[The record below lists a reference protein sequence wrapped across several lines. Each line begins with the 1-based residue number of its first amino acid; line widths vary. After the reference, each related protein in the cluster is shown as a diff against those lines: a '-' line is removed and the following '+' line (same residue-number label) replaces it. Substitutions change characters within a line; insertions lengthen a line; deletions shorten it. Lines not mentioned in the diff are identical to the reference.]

1 LSTGRNVCLLNRK
14 VCELVYDV
22 VARVVLALPGR
33 GSINKYRW
41 AIAIALF
48 SHFTGVIDSSE
59 RYNKMPGQKILV
71 VDDSWT
77 ELTMIVTPLR
87 NNGFDVV
94 TAVDGDEA
102 VEKVFRE
109 RPQCIVLDVVL
120 PKQNGFQLCRKLK
133 SFEGSKH
140 IPIILL
146 TSKNTALDRSWGLR
160 QGADLYITKPF
171 NSDELVASVRSL
183 V

>member
-1 LSTGRNVCLLNRK
+1 MVMSCLWK
-14 VCELVYDV
+14 
-22 VARVVLALPGR
+22 G
-33 GSINKYRW
+33 
-41 AIAIALF
+41 
-48 SHFTGVIDSSE
+48 
-59 RYNKMPGQKILV
+59 YNEMPGQKVLV

-77 ELTMIVTPLR
+77 ELTMIAAPLR
-87 NNGFDVV
+87 NSGFEVV
-94 TAVDGDEA
+94 TAVDGEEA

-120 PKQNGFQLCRKLK
+120 PKQNGYQLCRKFKNSEL
-133 SFEGSKH
+133 SKH

-146 TSKNTALDRSWGLR
+146 TSKRTPVDKAWGLR

-171 NSDELVASVRSL
+171 NEDELVASVRRL

>member
-1 LSTGRNVCLLNRK
+1 MYTYGTIDRIGIFVS
-14 VCELVYDV
+14 
-22 VARVVLALPGR
+22 
-33 GSINKYRW
+33 S
-41 AIAIALF
+41 IAII
-48 SHFTGVIDSSE
+48 SHAASVNGGLE

-77 ELTMIVTPLR
+77 ELTMIVAPLR
-87 NNGFDVV
+87 NSGFDVI

-102 VEKVFRE
+102 IEKVFKE

-133 SFEGSKH
+133 SFELSRH

-146 TSKNTALDRSWGLR
+146 TSKNTPLDKSWGLR
-160 QGADLYITKPF
+160 QGADLYMTKPF
-171 NSDELVASVRSL
+171 NSDELVASVQSL

>member
-1 LSTGRNVCLLNRK
+1 MS
-14 VCELVYDV
+14 
-22 VARVVLALPGR
+22 
-33 GSINKYRW
+33 
-41 AIAIALF
+41 
-48 SHFTGVIDSSE
+48 
-59 RYNKMPGQKILV
+59 GQKILV

-77 ELTMIVTPLR
+77 ELTMIVAPLR
-87 NNGFDVV
+87 NSGFEVV

-102 VEKVFRE
+102 VEKTFKE

-120 PKQNGFQLCRKLK
+120 PKQNGFQVCRKLK
-133 SFEGSKH
+133 SLEFSRH

-146 TSKNTALDRSWGLR
+146 TSKSTELDRAWGIR

-171 NSDELVASVRSL
+171 KEEELLAGVRRL

>member
-1 LSTGRNVCLLNRK
+1 
-14 VCELVYDV
+14 
-22 VARVVLALPGR
+22 
-33 GSINKYRW
+33 
-41 AIAIALF
+41 
-48 SHFTGVIDSSE
+48 
-59 RYNKMPGQKILV
+59 MPGQKILV

-87 NNGFDVV
+87 NSGFDVV

-102 VEKVFRE
+102 FEKVFKE

-120 PKQNGFQLCRKLK
+120 PKQNGFQLCRRFK
-133 SFEGSKH
+133 SLEVSRN

-146 TSKNTALDRSWGLR
+146 TSKSTPLDKAWGLR

-171 NSDELVASVRSL
+171 NGDELVASVRRL

>member
-1 LSTGRNVCLLNRK
+1 M
-14 VCELVYDV
+14 
-22 VARVVLALPGR
+22 
-33 GSINKYRW
+33 
-41 AIAIALF
+41 
-48 SHFTGVIDSSE
+48 
-59 RYNKMPGQKILV
+59 MPGQKILV

-77 ELTMIVTPLR
+77 DLTLIATPLR
-87 NNGFDVV
+87 NSGFEVI

-102 VEKVFRE
+102 LERVFRD

-133 SFEGSKH
+133 SWENSRD

-146 TSKNTALDRSWGLR
+146 TGKNTPIDKSWGLR
-160 QGADLYITKPF
+160 QGADMYMTKPF
-171 NSDELVASVRSL
+171 DSAELVANVRRL

>member
-1 LSTGRNVCLLNRK
+1 VYVQTF
-14 VCELVYDV
+14 LVSWQGKN
-22 VARVVLALPGR
+22 AGE
-33 GSINKYRW
+33 
-41 AIAIALF
+41 IAYF
-48 SHFTGVIDSSE
+48 SHFTGVVDRSE

-77 ELTMIVTPLR
+77 ELTMIATSLR
-87 NNGFDVV
+87 NSGFEVV

-102 VEKVFRE
+102 VEKVFKE
-109 RPQCIVLDVVL
+109 HPNCIVLDVVL

-133 SFEGSKH
+133 NSEISRH

-146 TSKNTALDRSWGLR
+146 TSKNTPLDRSWGLR
-160 QGADLYITKPF
+160 QGADMYMTKPF
-171 NSDELVASVRSL
+171 NGDELVASVRSL

>member
-1 LSTGRNVCLLNRK
+1 
-14 VCELVYDV
+14 
-22 VARVVLALPGR
+22 
-33 GSINKYRW
+33 
-41 AIAIALF
+41 
-48 SHFTGVIDSSE
+48 
-59 RYNKMPGQKILV
+59 MPGQKVLV
-71 VDDSWT
+71 VDDSIT
-77 ELTMIVTPLR
+77 ELAMIATPLR
-87 NNGFDVV
+87 NSGFEVV

-133 SFEGSKH
+133 NSELSRH

-146 TSKNTALDRSWGLR
+146 TSKSTPLDRSWGLR
-160 QGADLYITKPF
+160 QGADMYMTKPF
-171 NSDELVASVRSL
+171 NVDELVASVRRL